1 MKKSIVKAHG
11 GREIERFEPD
21 RHRLR
26 VAAVDFTIKEA
37 KRIKDWGAL
46 EKAIDVKIDEQRQ
59 FIAWWK
65 ATVATGHGA
74 GRGNKNNRERGSFSM
89 REAERLTGMVQ
100 QRVSDLA
107 KALGKLSEY
116 RDRLLGVE
124 YQAAYLK
131 AKDVRGTQ
139 GTGENEWHTPEQYLD
154 LARAVLGEIDLDP
167 ASHEIA
173 QKRVRA
179 KKYFTLADNGLE
191 QEWCGRIW
199 LNPPYAQP
207 LIANFIDKLIAEL
220 EAGRASAA
228 IALTH
233 NYTDTAWFQNAGTLA
248 DAICF
253 TRGRVRFIDTDGGL
267 AAPTQGQAFHYF
279 GENAAKFIAE
289 FASVGLVVVR
299 PCSKK

>member
-1 MKKSIVKAHG
+1 MKKNIIKAHG

-26 VAAVDFTIKEA
+26 IAAADFTIKEA

-46 EKAIDVKIDEQRQ
+46 EKAIDAKIDEQRQ
-59 FIAWWK
+59 FVAWWK
-65 ATVATGHGA
+65 VSVTGQGTRTDLNRD
-74 GRGNKNNRERGSFSM
+74 RGKSLSM

-100 QRVSDLA
+100 QRVSDLS
-107 KALGKLSEY
+107 KALGRLHEY

-131 AKDVRGTQ
+131 AKDDVRGTQ
-139 GTGENEWHTPEQYLD
+139 GTGENEWHTPNEYLD

-167 ASHEIA
+167 ASHEVA

-179 KKYFTLADNGLE
+179 KKYYTRADDGL
-191 QEWCGRIW
+191 QHEWHGRIW

-207 LIANFIDKLIAEL
+207 LIANFIDKLIAEVK
-220 EAGRASAA
+220 AA
-228 IALTH
+228 RVAAAVVLTH
-233 NYTDTAWFQNAGTLA
+233 NYTDTAWFQDAAALA

-253 TRGRVRFIDTDGGL
+253 TRGRIRFIDADGGL

-279 GENAAKFIAE
+279 GGNPTKFIAE
-289 FASVGLVVVR
+289 FAGVGFVAVR
-299 PCSKK
+299 LCPAR